1 MEYETIIVK
10 ESEWGSTI
18 TLNRPEQRNSL
29 NRIVL
34 KEINQV
40 LEAAEN
46 DPNCRIVILEGLPG
60 IFCSGQDFEELP
72 TAVTSTEI
80 NQESI
85 NSNPYMNTLKRFTLM
100 SRVVISVVDGQ
111 VTAGGVGLTAA
122 SDLVIATP
130 RSQFAL
136 SEALW
141 GLLPAIV
148 MPFLIR
154 RVGFQ
159 VAYRMALTTLPVS
172 AREAYETHLVDE
184 VSETP
189 WESIRRWGLRLSH
202 LEETS
207 IIHMKQFAHQVWPIS
222 EDIEKLVVS
231 HSLECFSNPGVI
243 QSISNYLKYK
253 KFPWEK

>member
-10 ESEWGSTI
+10 ESDWGLTI
-18 TLNRPEQRNSL
+18 TLNRPGQRNSL
-29 NRIVL
+29 NRIML
-34 KEINQV
+34 KELNQV
-40 LEAAEN
+40 LEAAEK

-60 IFCSGQDFEELP
+60 IFCSGQDFEEAPALAPGKEPTLAKLP
-72 TAVTSTEI
+72 
-80 NQESI
+80 
-85 NSNPYMNTLKRFTLM
+85 SNPYLETLKRFTSTSKVL
-100 SRVVISVVDGQ
+100 ISMIDGQ
-111 VTAGGVGLTAA
+111 AMAGGVGLAAA

-130 RSQFAL
+130 RSQFVL

-159 VAYRMALTTLPVS
+159 VAYRMALTTMPVS

-184 VSETP
+184 VCETP
-189 WESIRRWGLRLSH
+189 RESIRRWGLRLSN
-202 LEETS
+202 LEETT
-207 IIHMKQFAHQVWPIS
+207 ITHMKQFANQVWPIS
-222 EDIEKLVVS
+222 EDIERLVVS
-231 HSLECFSNPGVI
+231 HSLERFSDPRVI
-243 QSISNYLKYK
+243 QNISNYLKYK